1 MELIRV
7 FNSAR
12 QSAFIHMPDN
22 AITVRTL
29 ATHDDYH
36 CAEAVQREIWGMQD
50 PTQVIPL
57 HVLLTAQKN
66 GGLVAGAFNS
76 SGDMIG
82 ILFGFIG
89 LTEGKFKHC
98 SHIAGVLPGIRR
110 QSVGQALKL
119 FQRDYVLKQG
129 LDLVTWTFDPLESV
143 NASLNIGKLGAITNH
158 YYRNMYGSSMADG
171 LNSGLPTDRL
181 EVEWW
186 IASQRVRVFVDQ
198 KRVRPNHRALLD
210 QGAAQVNVT
219 RQEAD
224 GVLHPLDAR
233 FDLESDILLVEV
245 PPEFQAIKAVSLD
258 LARDWREATATLF
271 THYFDQGYT
280 VVDFVSDSSGGE
292 RRNFYVL
299 AREVGGV

>member
-1 MELIRV
+1 
-7 FNSAR
+7 
-12 QSAFIHMPDN
+12 MPDT

-66 GGLVAGAFNS
+66 GGLVAGAFDS

-89 LTEGKFKHC
+89 LTPEGKFKHC

-110 QSVGQALKL
+110 QNIGQALKL
-119 FQRDYVLKQG
+119 FQRDYVMQQG

-171 LNSGLPTDRL
+171 LNSGLPTDRF

-186 IASQRVRVFVDQ
+186 ITSERVRAFVDQ
-198 KRVRPNHRALLD
+198 KRVRPDHRALLE
-210 QGAAQVNVT
+210 QGAVQVNT
-219 RQEAD
+219 ARQEAD
-224 GVLHPLDAR
+224 GVIHPVDAR
-233 FDLESDILLVEV
+233 FDRESAILLIEV

-258 LARDWREATATLF
+258 LARDWRALTADLF
-271 THYFDQGYT
+271 IHYFDHGYT
-280 VVDFVSDSSGGE
+280 VIDFVSDSSGDR

-299 AREVGGV
+299 ARQVEGLS

>member
-1 MELIRV
+1 
-7 FNSAR
+7 
-12 QSAFIHMPDN
+12 MPDSV
-22 AITVRTL
+22 ITVRTL

-66 GGLVAGAFNS
+66 GGLVAGAFDG

-89 LTEGKFKHC
+89 LTSAGKFKHC

-110 QSVGQALKL
+110 QNIGQALKL
-119 FQRDYVLKQG
+119 FQRDYVMQQG

-171 LNSGLPTDRL
+171 LNSGLPTDRF

-186 IASQRVRVFVDQ
+186 ITSERVRAFVDQ
-198 KRVRPNHRALLD
+198 KRVRPDHHALLE
-210 QGAAQVNVT
+210 QGAVQVNAA
-219 RQEAD
+219 RQESD
-224 GVLHPLDAR
+224 GVIHPLDAR
-233 FDLESDILLVEV
+233 FDRESDILLIEV

-258 LARDWREATATLF
+258 LARNWRALTADLF
-271 THYFDQGYT
+271 IHYFDHGYT
-280 VVDFVSDSSGGE
+280 VVDFVSDSSGDR

-299 AREVGGV
+299 ARRVEGIA